1 MLLWIKEKGTCKAF
15 PSIKRKEK
23 TKMNELSEL
32 AKIIDNKLTTLK
44 SDEII
49 TVVFLPAE
57 NIYVLKTLKD
67 YMYTPKIFETEPF
80 TSSFTYTD
88 ILRNLD
94 SFFERLKMY

>member
-1 MLLWIKEKGTCKAF
+1 
-15 PSIKRKEK
+15 
-23 TKMNELSEL
+23 MNELLEL
-32 AKIIDNKLTTLK
+32 AKIIDNKLATLK

-57 NIYVLKTLKD
+57 NIYVLKTLKN
-67 YMYTPKIFETEPF
+67 YMYTSNTKIFETDPF

-94 SFFERLKMY
+94 IFFERLKMF

>member
-1 MLLWIKEKGTCKAF
+1 
-15 PSIKRKEK
+15 
-23 TKMNELSEL
+23 MNEISEL

-44 SDEII
+44 HDEII

-57 NIYVLKTLKD
+57 NIYVLKTLKE
-67 YMYTPKIFETEPF
+67 YMYTPNTKIFETDPF

-94 SFFERLKMY
+94 IFFERLKMF

>member
-1 MLLWIKEKGTCKAF
+1 
-15 PSIKRKEK
+15 
-23 TKMNELSEL
+23 MNEISEL

-57 NIYVLKTLKD
+57 SIYVLKTLKE
-67 YMYTPKIFETEPF
+67 YMYTPNTKIFETDPF
-80 TSSFTYTD
+80 TPSFTYTD

-94 SFFERLKMY
+94 IFFERLKMF